1 MAIFKLPEHQ
11 RILKILQSLDAQF
24 LTDCNALFGGGTL
37 VSLSHG
43 EFRVSKDIDFIC
55 PVGKNSGYRNL
66 RNRVAELGYS
76 ALFQDVSNLEFPRE
90 IRADQYG
97 IRCLVI
103 VDNSPIKLEIVAE
116 GRILLNEPAYPE
128 WSPVACLSSIDAFV
142 EKLLANADRW
152 PDDSVES
159 RDLIDLAV
167 MYTAASSELLSQAI
181 LKADQAYAVVPSLRT
196 AILRF
201 CERREY
207 RERCF
212 RSLGIAVE
220 HQELVMHGIQLLR
233 LRLAEH

>member
-1 MAIFKLPEHQ
+1 MAIFKVPEHQ

-37 VSLSHG
+37 VSFSHG

-55 PVGKNSGYRNL
+55 PVGQGSGYRNL

-76 ALFQDVSNLEFPRE
+76 ALFQNFGNLEFPRE

-103 VDNSPIKLEIVAE
+103 IDHSPIKLEIVAE
-116 GRILLNEPAYPE
+116 GRIVLNPPTYPA
-128 WSPVACLSSIDAFV
+128 WSPVACLSPIDAFA

-159 RDLIDLAV
+159 RDLIDLAIMV
-167 MYTAASSELLSQAI
+167 TAASPELLPQAI
-181 LKADQAYAVVPSLRT
+181 LKAERAYAVVPSLQT

-201 CERREY
+201 CERREH

-212 RSLGIAVE
+212 RFLKIAAE
-220 HQELVMHGIQLLR
+220 QQELVMHGIQLIQASV
-233 LRLAEH
+233 AE